1 MLFHK
6 SFCLMQKEDIHNDFY
21 QKPSLETKPGWVIYL
36 RITRLTSQSP
46 GTRKIRPK
54 ECSLL
59 IVRAHNVPGLPIKQI
74 YMPARQGTIMGFLW
88 IMGLNP

>member
-1 MLFHK
+1 
-6 SFCLMQKEDIHNDFY
+6 QKEDIHTDFY
-21 QKPSLETKPGWVIYL
+21 QRPSLETKPGWVIYL
-36 RITRLTSQSP
+36 RTTRLTSQSS
-46 GTRKIRPK
+46 GTRKIRYCFGMEAEGI

-59 IVRAHNVPGLPIKQI
+59 IVRAHNVPLPIKQI